1 MPDLSE
7 NQYAICA
14 SGDVNNGVPAFH
26 SLYFGSSID
35 TIDIRFE
42 PVVVSLH
49 WVKLFPIVALW
60 ILYFFVFDQ
69 VRRVTGSYR

>member
-1 MPDLSE
+1 MLYCSFRRKVAVSTENSNYMPDLSE

-49 WVKLFPIVALW
+49 
-60 ILYFFVFDQ
+60 
-69 VRRVTGSYR
+69 